1 MPGRDSATVAKALP
15 ALLKQQIDK
24 PLREYF
30 MEHACIRLLEQALLA
45 GTQELEALSDGRA
58 EEASS
63 WEEERSRLTQ
73 QAMQLSADAP
83 LDILR
88 MEFQKLC
95 DLQKRLTQAGNE
107 LRQSW
112 QKEFM
117 RARGESRRLAG
128 YKQAAAHA
136 LN

>member
-1 MPGRDSATVAKALP
+1 M
-15 ALLKQQIDK
+15 
-24 PLREYF
+24 EY
-30 MEHACIRLLEQALLA
+30 ACINLLGQALRA
-45 GTQELEALSDGRA
+45 GEQELEALSDGQPEQA
-58 EEASS
+58 AV

-73 QAMQLSADAP
+73 QALELSGDVP
-83 LDILR
+83 LEILL

-95 DLQKRLTQAGNE
+95 DMQKRLTQAGNE

-112 QKEFM
+112 QQEFM

-136 LN
+136 LS

>member
-1 MPGRDSATVAKALP
+1 
-15 ALLKQQIDK
+15 
-24 PLREYF
+24 
-30 MEHACIRLLEQALLA
+30 MEHACIHLLDQALLI
-45 GTQELEALSDGRA
+45 GEQELEALSDGRTEQA
-58 EEASS
+58 GA

-73 QAMQLSADAP
+73 QAIALADDVP

-88 MEFQKLC
+88 VKFQELSV
-95 DLQKRLTQAGNE
+95 LQKRLTEAGNE
-107 LRQSW
+107 LRQDW

-128 YKQAAAHA
+128 YKQATTHA

>member
-1 MPGRDSATVAKALP
+1 MD
-15 ALLKQQIDK
+15 
-24 PLREYF
+24 F
-30 MEHACIRLLEQALLA
+30 ACINLLEQALRT
-45 GTQELEALSDGRA
+45 GEQELEALSEGLPEQA
-58 EEASS
+58 AA

-73 QAMQLSADAP
+73 QALELSGDVP
-83 LDILR
+83 LELLL

-95 DLQKRLTQAGNE
+95 DMQKRLSQAGNE